1 VLFGVTLLGA
11 SAASSC
17 GSIKLIRHIVIGKML
32 RRELAVKPWR
42 AFGRLRPAARSSS
55 GAGVSGRPEPAA
67 PDARARQGRSRRLRA
82 RHETLG
88 ASVSDVGWAACR
100 CRRGRIT
107 RLRPGAR
114 VRRPSASLS
123 RRTIL

>member
-11 SAASSC
+11 SAASTC

-55 GAGVSGRPEPAA
+55 LAGVCRDGARTTASRGGSGSAPAA
-67 PDARARQGRSRRLRA
+67 P
-82 RHETLG
+82 
-88 ASVSDVGWAACR
+88 ACR
-100 CRRGRIT
+100 FDHAIACWMSSCP
-107 RLRPGAR
+107 RLA
-114 VRRPSASLS
+114 
-123 RRTIL
+123 